1 MIARAAAWLAL
12 LGGVIWLVKVLLI
25 WQNGGTNTT
34 GGVIGVLFVA
44 GAVCISSAAAVL
56 GWQLSSAFHPVWRIA
71 ALVVAVVAV
80 VALVDLPILLGWLVL
95 GHTWLAEEL
104 GIVLTAI
111 VAAVF
116 GMRALGTSGNG
127 LRRTAHTS

>member
-1 MIARAAAWLAL
+1 MLARPPAWLAL

-34 GGVIGVLFVA
+34 DGVIGVLFVA
-44 GAVCISSAAAVL
+44 GGVCIAIAAAVA
-56 GWQLSSAFHPVWRIA
+56 GWHLSSSFHLAWRVA
-71 ALVVAVVAV
+71 SPVVAVVAV

-95 GHTWLAEEL
+95 GHTWLAGEV
-104 GIVLTAI
+104 GIVLTAL

-116 GMRALGTSGNG
+116 GLRALRRSGNG
-127 LRRTAHTS
+127 PRTTAHTS